1 MTEKEIVE
9 AANTEIRQYAEG
21 RRKDVARG
29 AETPE
34 LAALL
39 VQKYGYGVLKGVRIA
54 LGRAISHDV
63 LDEEVAKIDPDW
75 REHMHQRWAARPAE
89 VDKKTLEN

>member
-1 MTEKEIVE
+1 MTEQEIVE
-9 AANTEIRQYAEG
+9 AVNAEICQYAEG

-39 VQKYGYGVLKGVRIA
+39 VQKYGYGLLQGVRIV
-54 LGRAISHDV
+54 LGRAISNDV
-63 LDEEVAKIDPDW
+63 LDEEVEKIDPDW

-89 VDKKTLEN
+89 INTKTS